1 MRIFDVQYQS
11 AALGGDGE
19 FCVLLPDHWQENAD
33 TLKVVYLLHGAFSEY
48 KSTIIY
54 SSVPRLCENRN
65 MAIVAPS
72 CHLGV
77 YTDMVYGE
85 NSYSMLKEV
94 VDFSVKMFPI
104 LPTAPVKRFILG
116 ISMGGHGAFKLAM
129 ERPGDFNSVAACSSP
144 IDIVYTMILLE
155 TGQHPGG
162 PELYHA
168 FEGSDQYRGTQGDV
182 VERARQHKQNGH
194 RLPRLFLCWG
204 DEDHA
209 RFENILTVEKFREMN
224 IPLTI
229 RVGKGGHNFDM
240 WDQLM
245 EEILDW
251 MLEGGEV
258 NGTH

>member
-1 MRIFDVQYQS
+1 MRIFEVQYQS
-11 AALGGDGE
+11 VALGGDGE
-19 FCVLLPDHWQENAD
+19 FCVLLPDQWKENAD
-33 TLKVVYLLHGAFSEY
+33 TLMVVYLLHGAFSEY
-48 KSTIIY
+48 KTSIAY

-94 VDFSVKMFPI
+94 IDLSVKMFPI
-104 LPTAPVKRFILG
+104 LPTDPEKRFVLG

-144 IDIVYTMILLE
+144 IDVVHTMMLLE
-155 TGQHPGG
+155 TGRHPGG
-162 PELYHA
+162 AELYHA
-168 FEGSDQYRGTQGDV
+168 FKGSDHYRGTQGDV
-182 VERARQHKQNGH
+182 IEMARQHKQNEY
-194 RLPRLFLCWG
+194 RLPRFFLCWG

-209 RFENILTVEKFREMN
+209 RFEDLLTVEKFKEMS
-224 IPLTI
+224 IPLTT
-229 RVGKGGHNFDM
+229 RMGKGGHNFDM

-245 EEILDW
+245 EGILDW
-251 MLEGGEV
+251 MLERGEAI
-258 NGTH
+258 GTY